1 VSEATARLLSQNGK
15 GSWISQ
21 RKEMVTVKGKGTI
34 QTYWLST
41 QGNSSKAES
50 VGSSRDETN
59 SVNAI
64 GTVRYD
70 DSARK
75 ERNVEWI
82 CQVLQYRIENVLRTL
97 PECTKPSSDERLY
110 IPDFGSV
117 PLMEVAEIV
126 PLRSKSVTAQY
137 SRCATRDGVLDD
149 SVLAELRS
157 FVHEVAET
165 YQSNPFHNFEH
176 ACHVTM
182 SVNKLLSRVVS
193 NDVSN
198 TETDNQ
204 SYTNDI
210 LDPLAQ
216 LATVF
221 AAVIHDADH
230 RGKGKTRE

>member
-1 VSEATARLLSQNGK
+1 
-15 GSWISQ
+15 
-21 RKEMVTVKGKGTI
+21 MVTVKGKGTI

-41 QGNSSKAES
+41 QGNNSKTES
-50 VGSSRDETN
+50 VGSSRDDTN
-59 SVNAI
+59 SANAI
-64 GTVRYD
+64 DTVRYD

-97 PECTKPSSDERLY
+97 PDCTKPSPGERLY
-110 IPDFGSV
+110 VPDVGSV
-117 PLMEVAEIV
+117 PLTEVAEIV

-137 SRCATRDGVLDD
+137 SICATRDCVLDD

-157 FVHEVAET
+157 FVYEVAET

-230 RGKGKTRE
+230 RGKDTS